1 MSEQKSD
8 DHFPKRDARYST
20 EQPIDPQLH
29 RPLIQPNPFDP
40 IGNIETEG
48 KAFRNLANGR
58 TPRWVLLTSWIFF
71 GGGSFLVLGATFKML
86 ANEFQQA
93 IKADRL
99 GSFGMLAIPSLMGIF
114 FCSLMLTILV
124 RATWRKR

>member
-8 DHFPKRDARYST
+8 YQFPNHHDRYTT
-20 EQPIDPQLH
+20 EQPIEPQLY

-48 KAFRNLANGR
+48 QAFRTLASGR
-58 TPRWVLLTSWIFF
+58 IPRWVLLTSWVVF
-71 GGGSFLVLGATFKML
+71 GGVSFLTLGATFKML
-86 ANEFQQA
+86 ADEFQRA
-93 IKADRL
+93 IATDRL
-99 GSFGMLAIPSLMGIF
+99 GSFGFLAIPSLMGIF
-114 FCSLMLTILV
+114 LCLLMLTILV

>member
-8 DHFPKRDARYST
+8 YQFPNHHDRYST

-48 KAFRNLANGR
+48 QAFRNLATGR
-58 TPRWVLLTSWIFF
+58 TPRWALLTSWVFF
-71 GGGSFLVLGATFKML
+71 GGGSFLALGATFKML
-86 ANEFQQA
+86 AYEFQRA
-93 IKADRL
+93 IVTDRL
-99 GSFGMLAIPSLMGIF
+99 GSFLGLMVPSLLGVF
-114 FCSLMLTILV
+114 LCTLMLTILV
-124 RATWRKR
+124 RATWCKR

>member
-1 MSEQKSD
+1 MSKQKSD
-8 DHFPKRDARYST
+8 YQFPNHHDRYTT

-48 KAFRNLANGR
+48 QAFRNLAKGR
-58 TPRWVLLTSWIFF
+58 MPRWVLLTSWVFF
-71 GGGSFLVLGATFKML
+71 GGGSFLALGATVKTL
-86 ANEFQQA
+86 IYEFQQA
-93 IKADRL
+93 TTTARL
-99 GSFGMLAIPSLMGIF
+99 ISFGVFSIFCLLGIF
-114 FCSLMLTILV
+114 LCVLILTILV